1 MEQKDLLSLGYVQGQ
16 RVNVWYD
23 PEDPI
28 NSASLSNDDWRTVGG
43 IVIVVAILFLAA
55 SWGYFY
61 ITNHFKPMAALQGS
75 STIAS
80 AMFNPFQNH
89 GKSWMIPFQ

>member
-1 MEQKDLLSLGYVQGQ
+1 MEQKDLLPPVYVQGK
-16 RVNVWYD
+16 RVTVWYD
-23 PEDPI
+23 PEYPI

-43 IVIVVAILFLAA
+43 IVIVVAILFLAV
-55 SWGYFY
+55 SCGYFY

-80 AMFNPFQNH
+80 AMINPFKNH